1 MYGFCYFLAEDSA
14 GNQMNVYAPACMF
27 DGNCV
32 GYEGRSVK
40 DGDIVSLA
48 GHINLRRGSEMQIDP
63 YCYGDWPEGGY
74 NNGKHYDVSKC
85 AYKHGGYYY
94 LDTDASTQPIMS
106 WSAATPPSPP
116 PATPPA
122 ATDDDGDGGLSDAI
136 AAATNDIGAVIGG
149 AVGGGLG
156 GTLLLIG
163 ICFGIC
169 YMRKKPPA
177 APQAQA
183 KAVEV
188 TQASKVPG
196 TA

>member
-1 MYGFCYFLAEDSA
+1 ML
-14 GNQMNVYAPACMF
+14 V
-27 DGNCV
+27 
-32 GYEGRSVK
+32 
-40 DGDIVSLA
+40 
-48 GHINLRRGSEMQIDP
+48 
-63 YCYGDWPEGGY
+63 
-74 NNGKHYDVSKC
+74 
-85 AYKHGGYYY
+85 HGGYYY
-94 LDTDASTQPIMS
+94 LATDASTQPIMS

-169 YMRKKPPA
+169 YMRKKPAA